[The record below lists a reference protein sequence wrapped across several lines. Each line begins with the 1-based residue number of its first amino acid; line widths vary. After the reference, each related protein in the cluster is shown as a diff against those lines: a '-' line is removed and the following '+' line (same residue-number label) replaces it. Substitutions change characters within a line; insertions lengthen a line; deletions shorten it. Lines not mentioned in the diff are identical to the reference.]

1 METAQTRHHTSS
13 NLMCWNGP
21 IAPLRRWTNLAVR
34 TITGEGDPPLQA
46 VTTIGLD
53 LAKAVF
59 QVHGVNG
66 EGAIMIRRALRRS

>member
-1 METAQTRHHTSS
+1 
-13 NLMCWNGP
+13 MCWNGP
-21 IAPLRRWTNLAVR
+21 IAPLRRWTSPAVR
-34 TITGEGDPPLQA
+34 TITGEEDPPMQA

-66 EGAIMIRRALRRS
+66 EGAS